1 MSYRLHPLTDVRQLG
16 TPELAEEIGTAN
28 YWNPPPGWNEVREG
42 SFRIVFWHD
51 SQPDVVYKV
60 STDGDQD
67 KQANEVNAVL
77 TFRQDHALRPYL
89 PDIYYYVVSHGAI
102 VVVMERLP
110 LLKKTDRATYE
121 EDPVDERF
129 NPNSDTHHQL
139 RAALGGVM
147 SDLHT
152 HNYGIRENGQPV
164 VLDFSETH
172 RDYSQ
177 MQPVSV

>member
-1 MSYRLHPLTDVRQLG
+1 MRYSLYPLTDVRQLG
-16 TPELAEEIGTAN
+16 TPELAEEIGTAQV
-28 YWNPPPGWNEVREG
+28 WNPPAGWNEVREG

-60 STDGDQD
+60 STDDDQD

-77 TFRQDHALRPYL
+77 TFRQDDALRPYL
-89 PDIYYYVVSHGAI
+89 PDVYYYVISTGAI
-102 VVVMERLP
+102 VVVMERIP

-121 EDPVDERF
+121 DDPADERF
-129 NPNSDTHHQL
+129 MPNSDTHRQIHQAFD
-139 RAALGGVM
+139 RVM
-147 SDLHT
+147 CDLHT

-164 VLDFSETH
+164 VLDFSETN

-177 MQPVSV
+177 LAMA